1 MAITASL
8 KETNFGVGDVVR
20 VNLKVKEGEKT
31 RTQIFEGMVIKI
43 KGRDS
48 GKSFTVRR
56 IGAQKIGME
65 MIFPISASTVDKIE
79 VVRKGTEGV
88 RRAKLYYITGKS
100 SREIEKIYSR
110 TAGKNKKPVELKKKI
125 TKKVVKKVSS
135 KTKTASKK

>member
-88 RRAKLYYITGKS
+88 RRAKLYYIRGKS

-110 TAGKNKKPVELKKKI
+110 AAGKNKKPVELKKKV